1 MPAIECWRCY
11 TTVEND
17 RAFFRFYHP
26 ITRDSFEAGPIPA
39 IACRDWNHTRLH
51 AAANALL
58 EGALRAAGYDV
69 LPGDRVMELI

>member
-1 MPAIECWRCY
+1 MIVESWRCY

-39 IACRDWNHTRLH
+39 IACRDWNHARLH

-58 EGALRAAGYDV
+58 EGALRAAGFNV
-69 LPGDRVMELI
+69 EPGDRIMELV